1 MRILGIDP
9 GVATVGF
16 GVIETQGGRQQMI
29 QYGAITT
36 PAGQPLAA
44 RLVQIA
50 QDMETLIN
58 RFRPDEMS
66 IEELFFSKNIT
77 TGIAVA
83 HARGV
88 ILYTAERMHLRA
100 QRLQTLQMRMPLP
113 VYEYTPMQIKQAV
126 VGYGLADKHQ
136 VMDMTRRLLK
146 LKSIPRPDDAADALA
161 IAMCRARSATS
172 LLRQK
177 DPDVKETV

>member
-9 GVATVGF
+9 GYATIGF
-16 GVIETQGGRQQMI
+16 GLIEGERAQYRMVT
-29 QYGAITT
+29 YGAITT
-36 PAGQPLAA
+36 PAGLPLSRRLYQISRDAEELIGKLQPDA
-44 RLVQIA
+44 I
-50 QDMETLIN
+50 
-58 RFRPDEMS
+58 S
-66 IEELFFSKNIT
+66 IEELFFNTNIT

-88 ILYTAERMHLRA
+88 ILYTAQRMH
-100 QRLQTLQMRMPLP
+100 LP

>member
-16 GVIETQGGRQQMI
+16 GIIMSERGRQQMI

-36 PAGQPLAA
+36 SAGLPLAT
-44 RLVQIA
+44 RLLQIA
-50 QDMETLIN
+50 HDVEQLIEQ
-58 RFRPDEMS
+58 FQPDE
-66 IEELFFSKNIT
+66 IAVEELFFSKNIT

-88 ILYTAERMHLRA
+88 ILCTAERMRI
-100 QRLQTLQMRMPLP
+100 P
-113 VYEYTPMQIKQAV
+113 VYEYTPMQVKQAV
-126 VGYGLADKHQ
+126 VGYGLAEKHQ

-146 LKSIPRPDDAADALA
+146 LKAIPRPDDAADALA
-161 IAMCRARSATS
+161 IAICHARSATS
-172 LLRQK
+172 LLRRR

>member
-88 ILYTAERMHLRA
+88 ILYTAQRMH
-100 QRLQTLQMRMPLP
+100 LP

-126 VGYGLADKHQ
+126 VGYGPAAFEAQ
-136 VMDMTRRLLK
+136 VHSPARRRRRCAGHRHV
-146 LKSIPRPDDAADALA
+146 PRPQRHQPPAAEGPGCKGDRL
-161 IAMCRARSATS
+161 ICFTM
-172 LLRQK
+172 
-177 DPDVKETV
+177 